1 MGESKSKKT
10 TETITVK
17 KSAGISATNLNTS
30 SERTASSV
38 TYGPKQYRIVLVG
51 LAVLVIG
58 FILMSGGNMPNPDTW
73 DENII
78 YGFRRT
84 VAAPVFILAGLIVQ
98 IWAIF
103 KV

>member
-1 MGESKSKKT
+1 MGESRSKKT
-10 TETITVK
+10 TENITVK
-17 KSAGISATNLNTS
+17 KTAGISASNINTG
-30 SERTASSV
+30 SERTATSV

-51 LAVLVIG
+51 LALLVIG
-58 FILMSGGNMPNPDTW
+58 FVLMSGGNMPNPDTW